1 VRSRDPGL
9 AKRILF
15 ATIPTLILGLLC
27 IAGAE
32 ILLRTH
38 FAKIEHITSGSES
51 SLARYGDL
59 SYHWDRHD
67 RDDGWTNAPGYRSDE
82 QAPFRLSIGSRSH
95 LLLGRVS

>member
-15 ATIPTLILGLLC
+15 ATIPTLILGLLW

-32 ILLRTH
+32 ILLRTR

-51 SLARYGDL
+51 SLA
-59 SYHWDRHD
+59 
-67 RDDGWTNAPGYRSDE
+67 P
-82 QAPFRLSIGSRSH
+82 ICC
-95 LLLGRVS
+95 